1 MSTLRQHLPRR
12 GFCAGEVDNIAT
24 MGRVARA
31 LRWRPATSRQA
42 WLAAVAGSG
51 VVLGGVYAVERAAGW
66 HPGFWTLVSPA
77 VLTLVAHGYFIGARR
92 EPRPIAHDTQPDQ
105 ASTTLMAPPDIP
117 WEVVCLVQQGEKIL
131 AIKRYRQLNGGVGLK
146 EAKDI
151 IDAI

>member
-1 MSTLRQHLPRR
+1 
-12 GFCAGEVDNIAT
+12 

-31 LRWRPATSRQA
+31 LRWRPATSGQA

-51 VVLGGVYAVERAAGW
+51 VVLGGAYAVGRAAGW

-77 VLTLVAHGYFIGARR
+77 VLTLVAHGFLSSGGRPRR
-92 EPRPIAHDTQPDQ
+92 PKELDTQPDQ